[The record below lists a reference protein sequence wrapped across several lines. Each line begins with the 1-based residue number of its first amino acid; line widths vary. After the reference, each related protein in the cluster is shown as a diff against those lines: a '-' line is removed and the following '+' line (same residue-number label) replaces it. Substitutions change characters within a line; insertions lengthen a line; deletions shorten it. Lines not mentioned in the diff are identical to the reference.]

1 MNIRVSDIA
10 GYLNT
15 TFEGDDIL
23 ITGISSIFNIK
34 SNTLCF
40 VKNKQ
45 NVYCN
50 KPFLLLAPKGYKN
63 SANNS
68 IILVDNPRLSY
79 AKVVSNFLAEKEEV
93 EDHKTAMIHSTAT
106 IGKGSCIGVY
116 SSIGKNVKIGNN
128 TIIKNN
134 VHIICDKPLT
144 SKVEDA
150 VALEKLVHKNKIVFA
165 LTHNYSGYPMLREAK
180 KLVEKNK
187 IGKIK
192 VINVE
197 YPQGYT
203 VAVKKKD
210 EKNILKW
217 RLDKNMCGPS
227 MILAEIGTHAY
238 HLMRY
243 VTGLEVKEVSAEV
256 NSLSDEISVD
266 DNAFMIVRMNNK
278 ARGSIW
284 VSSAATGGENGLKIR
299 AYGTKGAVEWLQDE
313 PNILK
318 FTELNS
324 STQIITRAS
333 DAVSDLSIQSSRVAA
348 GHPEGFFE
356 AFANIYTEFADSIQA
371 NLKKNKKKLVHPS
384 VNDGV
389 MGIKFI
395 FAAKKSSNLNSK
407 WIKI

>member
-1 MNIRVSDIA
+1 MKKKAKIVF
-10 GYLNT
+10 GKLNLLRN
-15 TFEGDDIL
+15 DQL
-23 ITGISSIFNIK
+23 N
-34 SNTLCF
+34 N
-40 VKNKQ
+40 KNK
-45 NVYCN
+45 
-50 KPFLLLAPKGYKN
+50 
-63 SANNS
+63 
-68 IILVDNPRLSY
+68 I
-79 AKVVSNFLAEKEEV
+79 
-93 EDHKTAMIHSTAT
+93 
-106 IGKGSCIGVY
+106 
-116 SSIGKNVKIGNN
+116 KIGFVGGGPNSFIGYTHRLAARFDN
-128 TIIKNN
+128 RFDFVAGVFSKDKKKSKEFGNSLGLDPDRCYNDYKTMAKNESVRPDGVQAIGIMTPSGDHYKIAKEFIKKN

-144 SKVEDA
+144 STVEDA
-150 VALEKLVHKNKIVFA
+150 VALEKLVYKTKIVFA
-165 LTHNYSGYPMLREAK
+165 LTHNYSSYPMLREAK

-187 IGKIK
+187 IGIIK
-192 VINVE
+192 LINVE

-210 EKNILKW
+210 EKSTLKW

-266 DNAFMIVRMNNK
+266 DNAFMTVRMNNK
-278 ARGSIW
+278 ARGLIW

-299 AYGTKGAVEWLQDE
+299 VYGTKGAVEWLQDD

-371 NLKKNKKKLVHPS
+371 NLKKNKIKLVHPS

>member
-1 MNIRVSDIA
+1 MKKKAKIA
-10 GYLNT
+10 FGKLNLLRN
-15 TFEGDDIL
+15 DQL
-23 ITGISSIFNIK
+23 N
-34 SNTLCF
+34 N
-40 VKNKQ
+40 KNK
-45 NVYCN
+45 
-50 KPFLLLAPKGYKN
+50 
-63 SANNS
+63 
-68 IILVDNPRLSY
+68 I
-79 AKVVSNFLAEKEEV
+79 
-93 EDHKTAMIHSTAT
+93 
-106 IGKGSCIGVY
+106 
-116 SSIGKNVKIGNN
+116 KIGFIGGGPNSFIGYTHRLAARFDN
-128 TIIKNN
+128 RFEFVAGVFSKDKKKSKEFGRSLGLDSDRCYNDYKIMAKQELARHDGVQAIGIMTPSGDHYKIAKEFIKNN

-150 VALEKLVHKNKIVFA
+150 VALEKLVHKTKIVFA

-210 EKNILKW
+210 EKSTLKW

-243 VTGLEVKEVSAEV
+243 VTGLEVNEVSAEV

-266 DNAFMIVRMNNK
+266 DNAFMTVRMNNK

-299 AYGTKGAVEWLQDE
+299 VYGTNGAVEWLQDD

-324 STQIITRAS
+324 STKIITRAS
-333 DAVSDLSIQSSRVAA
+333 NSVSDLSIQSSRVAA

-356 AFANIYTEFADSIQA
+356 AFANIYTEFADSIQ
-371 NLKKNKKKLVHPS
+371 NNFKKNKKKLVHPT

>member
-1 MNIRVSDIA
+1 MQKIKKLAFGKLNLLRNDQLNNKKKIKIGFVGGGPNSFIGYTHRLAARFDNRFDFVAGVFSKDKKKSKEFGESLGLDPDRCYNDYKVMAKKESARSDGLQALGIMTPSGDHYKIA
-10 GYLNT
+10 KE
-15 TFEGDDIL
+15 FI
-23 ITGISSIFNIK
+23 
-34 SNTLCF
+34 
-40 VKNKQ
+40 KNK
-45 NVYCN
+45 
-50 KPFLLLAPKGYKN
+50 
-63 SANNS
+63 
-68 IILVDNPRLSY
+68 
-79 AKVVSNFLAEKEEV
+79 
-93 EDHKTAMIHSTAT
+93 
-106 IGKGSCIGVY
+106 
-116 SSIGKNVKIGNN
+116 
-128 TIIKNN
+128 

-144 SKVEDA
+144 AKVEDA
-150 VALEKLVHKNKIVFA
+150 VALENLVIKNKIVFA

-180 KLVEKNK
+180 KLIEKNK

-210 EKNILKW
+210 EKSTLKW
-217 RLDKNMCGPS
+217 RLDKNLCGPS

-266 DNAFMIVRMNNK
+266 DNAFMIVRLNNK

-299 AYGTKGAVEWLQDE
+299 VYGTKGAVEWLQDD

-318 FTELNS
+318 FTKLNS

-356 AFANIYTEFADSIQA
+356 AFANIYTEFADSIQNA
-371 NLKKNKKKLVHPS
+371 TSKNKKATVHPT

>member
-1 MNIRVSDIA
+1 MKKKAKIA
-10 GYLNT
+10 FGKLNLLRN
-15 TFEGDDIL
+15 DQL
-23 ITGISSIFNIK
+23 N
-34 SNTLCF
+34 N
-40 VKNKQ
+40 KNK
-45 NVYCN
+45 
-50 KPFLLLAPKGYKN
+50 
-63 SANNS
+63 
-68 IILVDNPRLSY
+68 I
-79 AKVVSNFLAEKEEV
+79 
-93 EDHKTAMIHSTAT
+93 
-106 IGKGSCIGVY
+106 
-116 SSIGKNVKIGNN
+116 KIGFVGGGPNSFIGYTHRLAARFDN
-128 TIIKNN
+128 RFEFVAGVFSKDKKKSKEFGRSLGLDSDRCYNDYKIMAKQELARHDGVQAIGIMTPSGDHYKIAKEFIKNN

-150 VALEKLVHKNKIVFA
+150 VALEKLVHKTKIVFA

-210 EKNILKW
+210 EKSTLKW

-227 MILAEIGTHAY
+227 MILAENGTHAY

-243 VTGLEVKEVSAEV
+243 VTGLEVNEVSAEV
-256 NSLSDEISVD
+256 NSLSDEIAVD
-266 DNAFMIVRMNNK
+266 DNAFMTVRMNNK

-299 AYGTKGAVEWLQDE
+299 VYGTNGAVEWLQDD

-324 STQIITRAS
+324 STKIITRAS
-333 DAVSDLSIQSSRVAA
+333 NSVSDLSIQSSRVAA

-356 AFANIYTEFADSIQA
+356 AFANIYTEFADSIQ
-371 NLKKNKKKLVHPS
+371 NNFKKNKKKLVHPT

>member
-1 MNIRVSDIA
+1 MKKKAKIVF
-10 GYLNT
+10 GKLNLLRN
-15 TFEGDDIL
+15 DQL
-23 ITGISSIFNIK
+23 N
-34 SNTLCF
+34 N
-40 VKNKQ
+40 KNK
-45 NVYCN
+45 
-50 KPFLLLAPKGYKN
+50 
-63 SANNS
+63 
-68 IILVDNPRLSY
+68 I
-79 AKVVSNFLAEKEEV
+79 
-93 EDHKTAMIHSTAT
+93 
-106 IGKGSCIGVY
+106 
-116 SSIGKNVKIGNN
+116 KIGFVGGGPNSFIGYTHRLAARFDN
-128 TIIKNN
+128 RFDFVAGVFSKDKKKSKEFGKSLGLDPDRCYNDYKTMAKNESVRPDGVQAIGIMTPSGDHYKIAKEFIKKN

-144 SKVEDA
+144 STVEDA
-150 VALEKLVHKNKIVFA
+150 VALEKLVYKTKIVFA
-165 LTHNYSGYPMLREAK
+165 LTHNYSSYPMLREAK

-187 IGKIK
+187 IGIIK
-192 VINVE
+192 LINVE

-210 EKNILKW
+210 EKSTLKW

-266 DNAFMIVRMNNK
+266 DNAFMTVRMNNK

-299 AYGTKGAVEWLQDE
+299 VYGTKGAVEWLQDD

-371 NLKKNKKKLVHPS
+371 NLKKNKIKLVHPS

>member
-1 MNIRVSDIA
+1 MQ
-10 GYLNT
+10 
-15 TFEGDDIL
+15 
-23 ITGISSIFNIK
+23 K
-34 SNTLCF
+34 
-40 VKNKQ
+40 KNKIAFGKLNLLRNDQ
-45 NVYCN
+45 LNN
-50 KPFLLLAPKGYKN
+50 KKK
-63 SANNS
+63 
-68 IILVDNPRLSY
+68 I
-79 AKVVSNFLAEKEEV
+79 
-93 EDHKTAMIHSTAT
+93 
-106 IGKGSCIGVY
+106 
-116 SSIGKNVKIGNN
+116 KIGFVGGGPNSFIGYTHRLAARFDN
-128 TIIKNN
+128 RFDFVAGVFSKDKKKSKEFGVSLGLDPDRCYNDYKVMAKKESARSDGLQALGIMTPSGDHYKIAKEFIKNK

-144 SKVEDA
+144 AKVEDA
-150 VALEKLVHKNKIVFA
+150 VALENLVIKNKIVFA

-180 KLVEKNK
+180 KLIEKNK

-210 EKNILKW
+210 EKSTLKW
-217 RLDKNMCGPS
+217 RLDKNLCGPS

-266 DNAFMIVRMNNK
+266 DNAFMIVRLNNN

-299 AYGTKGAVEWLQDE
+299 VYGTKGAVEWLQDD

-318 FTELNS
+318 FTKLNS

-356 AFANIYTEFADSIQA
+356 AFANIYTEFADSIQNA
-371 NLKKNKKKLVHPS
+371 TSKNKKATVHPT

>member
-1 MNIRVSDIA
+1 MKKKAKIAFGKLDLLRNDKLNNKNKIKIGFIGGGPNSFIGYTHRLAARFDNRFNFVAGVFSKDKKKSKEFGKSLGLDTDRCYNDYKIMAKKESARSDGVQAVGIMTPSGDHYKIA
-10 GYLNT
+10 RE
-15 TFEGDDIL
+15 F
-23 ITGISSIFNIK
+23 IK
-34 SNTLCF
+34 S
-40 VKNKQ
+40 
-45 NVYCN
+45 
-50 KPFLLLAPKGYKN
+50 
-63 SANNS
+63 
-68 IILVDNPRLSY
+68 
-79 AKVVSNFLAEKEEV
+79 
-93 EDHKTAMIHSTAT
+93 
-106 IGKGSCIGVY
+106 
-116 SSIGKNVKIGNN
+116 
-128 TIIKNN
+128 N

-150 VALEKLVHKNKIVFA
+150 VALERLVHKNKIVFA

-192 VINVE
+192 LINVE

-210 EKNILKW
+210 EKSTLKW

-243 VTGLEVKEVSAEV
+243 VTGLEVNEVSAEV

-266 DNAFMIVRMNNK
+266 DNAFMTVRMNNK

-299 AYGTKGAVEWLQDE
+299 AYGTKGAVEWLQDD

-333 DAVSDLSIQSSRVAA
+333 DVVSDLSIQSSRVAA

-371 NLKKNKKKLVHPS
+371 NLKKNKKKSVHPT

>member
-1 MNIRVSDIA
+1 MKKKAKIA
-10 GYLNT
+10 FGKLNLLRN
-15 TFEGDDIL
+15 DQL
-23 ITGISSIFNIK
+23 N
-34 SNTLCF
+34 N
-40 VKNKQ
+40 KNK
-45 NVYCN
+45 
-50 KPFLLLAPKGYKN
+50 
-63 SANNS
+63 
-68 IILVDNPRLSY
+68 I
-79 AKVVSNFLAEKEEV
+79 
-93 EDHKTAMIHSTAT
+93 
-106 IGKGSCIGVY
+106 
-116 SSIGKNVKIGNN
+116 KIGFVGGGPNSFIGYTHRLAARFDN
-128 TIIKNN
+128 RFEFVAGVFSKDKKKSKEFGRSLGLDSDRCYNDYKIMAKKELARHDGVQAIGIMTPSGDHYKIAKEFIKNN

-144 SKVEDA
+144 SKLEDA
-150 VALEKLVHKNKIVFA
+150 VALEKLVHKTKIVFA

-210 EKNILKW
+210 EKSTLKW

-227 MILAEIGTHAY
+227 MILAENGTHAY

-243 VTGLEVKEVSAEV
+243 VTGLEVNEVSAEV

-266 DNAFMIVRMNNK
+266 DNAFMTVRMNNK

-299 AYGTKGAVEWLQDE
+299 VYGTNGAVEWLQDD

-324 STQIITRAS
+324 STKIITRAS
-333 DAVSDLSIQSSRVAA
+333 NSVSDLSIQSSRVAA

-356 AFANIYTEFADSIQA
+356 AFANIYTEFADSIQ
-371 NLKKNKKKLVHPS
+371 NNFKKNKKKLVHPT

>member
-1 MNIRVSDIA
+1 MQ
-10 GYLNT
+10 
-15 TFEGDDIL
+15 
-23 ITGISSIFNIK
+23 K
-34 SNTLCF
+34 
-40 VKNKQ
+40 KNKIAFGKLNLLRNDQ
-45 NVYCN
+45 LNN
-50 KPFLLLAPKGYKN
+50 KKK
-63 SANNS
+63 
-68 IILVDNPRLSY
+68 I
-79 AKVVSNFLAEKEEV
+79 
-93 EDHKTAMIHSTAT
+93 
-106 IGKGSCIGVY
+106 
-116 SSIGKNVKIGNN
+116 KIGFVGGGPNSFIGYTHRLAARFDN
-128 TIIKNN
+128 RFDFVAGVFSKDKKKSKEFGKSLGLDPDRCYNDYKVMAKKESARSDGLQALGIMTPSGDHYKIAKEFIKNK

-144 SKVEDA
+144 AKVEDA
-150 VALEKLVHKNKIVFA
+150 VALENLVIKNKIVFA

-180 KLVEKNK
+180 KLIEKNK

-210 EKNILKW
+210 EKSTLKW
-217 RLDKNMCGPS
+217 RLDKNLCGPS

-266 DNAFMIVRMNNK
+266 DNAFMIVRLNNK

-299 AYGTKGAVEWLQDE
+299 VYGTKGAVEWLQDD

-318 FTELNS
+318 FTKLNS

-356 AFANIYTEFADSIQA
+356 AFANIYTEFADSIQNA
-371 NLKKNKKKLVHPS
+371 TSKNKKATVHPT